1 MYHCTV
7 IPATEHHCAQ
17 QEVLSVLDLQSS
29 NSKYLN
35 QLKRIA
41 HPALLTR
48 SKLPE
53 PKVLLLQGESPFS
66 DFFLDHGVE
75 QDPCPF
81 SYHCFNGT
89 VRGRGHLKHTSK
101 FLIFQM
107 GPPLVTV
114 LKNK

>member
-1 MYHCTV
+1 
-7 IPATEHHCAQ
+7 
-17 QEVLSVLDLQSS
+17 LSIIAHNKKSYQFSLQLLDLQSS

-66 DFFLDHGVE
+66 TSSSTKADQTMVWNKIPVLFLTTA
-75 QDPCPF
+75 
-81 SYHCFNGT
+81 ST
-89 VRGRGHLKHTSK
+89 AR
-101 FLIFQM
+101 
-107 GPPLVTV
+107 
-114 LKNK
+114 